1 MTWLDNVKKIKNDK
15 KFTNETLSEK
25 SGISIGTLNKLLAG
39 ATEDP
44 KLSTLIPLSEALGC
58 SIDVMLGRQ
67 EENSESNSIMDKYNA
82 LDDAGKESV
91 RYILNK
97 EYHRVR
103 FSSPITVNDHVK
115 VGKIVKLRL
124 YDIGVS
130 AGTGSYLFDSGY
142 KTISLNSNR
151 ISENADFAV
160 KVSGNSMNP
169 KYENGDI
176 LLVAEKQPV
185 AEGEL
190 GIFSVNGE
198 SYFKVFG
205 TDRLISLNKDYRD
218 IVFSENDDVRCFGK
232 VIGKISS

>member
-1 MTWLDNVKKIKNDK
+1 MNWLDNVKKIKSEK
-15 KFTNETLSEK
+15 KYTNETLSAK

-67 EENSESNSIMDKYNA
+67 DSDNDNNSIMEKYNS

-97 EYHRVR
+97 EYHRVTR
-103 FSSPITVNDHVK
+103 EKNITINDHK
-115 VGKIVKLRL
+115 NISRIVKLKL

-130 AGTGSYLFDSGY
+130 AGTGSYLFDCDY
-142 KTISLNSNR
+142 KTISINSNR

-160 KVSGNSMNP
+160 RVSGNSMNP

-185 AEGEL
+185 SEGEL

-198 SYFKVFG
+198 SYFKVYG
-205 TDRLISLNKDYRD
+205 NDRLISLNKDYRD
-218 IVFSENDDVRCFGK
+218 IVFNENDDVRCFGK
-232 VIGKISS
+232 VIGKIST

>member
-1 MTWLDNVKKIKNDK
+1 MNWLDNIKRIKSEK
-15 KFTNETLSEK
+15 KFTNETLSER

-67 EENSESNSIMDKYNA
+67 DDATENNSLMEKYNS

-97 EYHRVR
+97 EYHRVK
-103 FSSPITVNDHVK
+103 SNSGLSVNDHRITH
-115 VGKIVKLRL
+115 KIVKLKL
-124 YDIGVS
+124 FDIGVS
-130 AGTGSYLFDSGY
+130 AGTGSYLFDSDY
-142 KTISLNSNR
+142 KMISINSNR

-160 KVSGNSMNP
+160 RVSGNSMNP

-185 AEGEL
+185 SEGEL

-198 SYFKVFG
+198 SYFKQFG
-205 TDRLISLNKDYRD
+205 NDRLISLNKEYRD
-218 IVFSENDDVRCFGK
+218 IVFNENDDVRCFGK

>member
-1 MTWLDNVKKIKNDK
+1 
-15 KFTNETLSEK
+15 
-25 SGISIGTLNKLLAG
+25 
-39 ATEDP
+39 
-44 KLSTLIPLSEALGC
+44 
-58 SIDVMLGRQ
+58 MLGRQ
-67 EENSESNSIMDKYNA
+67 DTTFENNSIMDKYNA

-97 EYHRVR
+97 EYHRVNAQDKISIR
-103 FSSPITVNDHVK
+103 DYRAAA
-115 VGKIVKLRL
+115 KIVKLKL

-142 KTISLNSNR
+142 KMISLNSNK
-151 ISENADFAV
+151 ISESADFAV
-160 KVSGNSMNP
+160 RVSGNSMNP

-176 LLVAEKQPV
+176 LLVSEKQPV
-185 AEGEL
+185 SEGEL

-198 SYFKVFG
+198 SYFKQFG
-205 TDRLISLNKDYRD
+205 NDRLISLNKDYRD